1 MRSNLLFSALAALV
15 VPAVHPIPALAQAAA
30 IDSPAMVGK
39 TVLDPRGG
47 VVGQVTGAR
56 DGLLFVKTD
65 RHETSLPTSS
75 FTFQQGK
82 LYIAF
87 TQAQLNAEVEK
98 TLATI
103 AQSLAPGAAVKGSG
117 GTVIGAIESID
128 AEFATIKLPS
138 GQSIRIPRSGIAGT
152 PGGAVIGMTAAQL
165 EAAVAG
171 SAQ

>member
-1 MRSNLLFSALAALV
+1 
-15 VPAVHPIPALAQAAA
+15 
-30 IDSPAMVGK
+30 MVGK
-39 TVLDPRGG
+39 TVLDPKGG
-47 VVGQVTGAR
+47 TVGQVIGAR

-87 TQAQLNAEVEK
+87 TQAELNAEVEK
-98 TLATI
+98 TLARI
-103 AQSLAPGAAVKGSG
+103 AQSLAPGAPVKGSG
-117 GTVIGAIESID
+117 GVVIGTIEAID

-152 PGGAVIGMTAAQL
+152 PDGAVIGMTAAQL
-165 EAAVAG
+165 EAAVSG